1 MGKSWMNWELEF
13 IKSNLE
19 KLTLEDIAK
28 HLHRSEMSVRLY
40 VLRKRLPYGER
51 VKRNLLLELLKARFP
66 HPEDFLPS
74 RRFYNTV
81 GIGQRRWWQLYFGR
95 EAITSEEYA
104 AVAKYL
110 NVSIGE
116 ALETHQLELF
126 EEEGYDR

>member
-1 MGKSWMNWELEF
+1 MGRSWMNWELEF

-51 VKRNLLLELLKARFP
+51 VKRNLLLKLLETRFP
-66 HPEDFLPS
+66 HPEDFLPT
-74 RRFYNTV
+74 RRFYKEV

-95 EAITSEEYA
+95 EAITGKEYA
-104 AVAKYL
+104 AVAKYF
-110 NVSIGE
+110 NVSIEE
-116 ALETHQLELF
+116 ALESRQLELF
-126 EEEGYDR
+126 EEE